1 MGKIA
6 VAVKFGDGHAD
17 RNAWSSRP
25 TLWGDAIH
33 SFRCVTSKAHELEV
47 ALIAAGDLI
56 DVRRPEPWVVNMLRM
71 ELDVLASDD
80 IPFYYIQG
88 QHELDRKNPW
98 MSSIHS
104 HAEHIHKRS
113 IELGEIP
120 HSHAYNRVVNSV
132 NIYGLDWTPA
142 DNLERELK
150 EIPKSTDVFIC
161 HQVWHEFMGDIAYE
175 GTLRDICAPWVFTGD
190 FHENKELLV
199 ENVFGNS
206 TRVISP
212 GSTNI
217 RRINESPKKYAY
229 ILYDDLSWERF
240 SIPTRYLLRYEIYK
254 EADLDKAEAD
264 IPVQLETTV
273 VEHNLSLGLPEQL
286 QAPIIDVK
294 YSDKVD
300 NVWSRLNKVCGK
312 DSHLFLRVVAAS
324 DDDDLSVEQQQFQEI
339 LDEGPEACL
348 QLLLDSD
355 ADIYKL
361 GLRFIQSQNFEE
373 EILAARGER
382 GLCD

>member
-1 MGKIA
+1 MGKTEAA
-6 VAVKFGDGHAD
+6 VMFGDGHVD
-17 RNAWSSRP
+17 QNAWSARP

-33 SFRCVTSKAHELEV
+33 SFRSVTSKAHELGV
-47 ALIAAGDLI
+47 PVVGAGDLI

-113 IELGEIP
+113 IALRGI
-120 HSHAYNRVVNSV
+120 
-132 NIYGLDWTPA
+132 NIYGLDWTSA

-150 EIPKSTDVFIC
+150 EIPKSTDVFVC

-175 GTLRDICAPWVFTGD
+175 GTLRDIDAPWVFTGD
-190 FHENKELLV
+190 FHENKELIV
-199 ENVFGNS
+199 KNVFGNS
-206 TRVISP
+206 ISVISP
-212 GSTNI
+212 GATNI
-217 RRINESPKKYAY
+217 RRITESPKKYAY
-229 ILYDDLSWERF
+229 MLYDDLSWESF
-240 SIPTRYLLRYEIYK
+240 SLPTRYLLRYEIYK
-254 EADLDKAEAD
+254 EADLDRVEAD

-273 VEHNLSLGLPEQL
+273 AEHNLSLELPEQL

-300 NVWSRLNKVCGK
+300 NVWSRISKVCGK
-312 DSHLFLRVVAAS
+312 DSHLFLRVMAAS
-324 DDDDLSVEQQQFQEI
+324 DDNELSVEQQQFQDI

-348 QLLLDSD
+348 QLLLDPD